1 MWRLIEKL
9 GVLAAYKQQVDI
21 YKIPIYNKI
30 TEEYRKASMSE
41 LQQLRKGSTPLLIL
55 TVLAREKMYGYQI
68 MRELEQ
74 RSEGYFTMTAALLYP
89 ALHQMEMDGLLN
101 SEWQEGQG
109 KRRRKYYA
117 ITARGRRA
125 LAERQ
130 AAWESFIDNLRKTL
144 KPSTSSIFAL
154 GS

>member
-1 MWRLIEKL
+1 MTK
-9 GVLAAYKQQVDI
+9 
-21 YKIPIYNKI
+21 
-30 TEEYRKASMSE
+30 

-55 TVLAREKMYGYQI
+55 SVFAAEKMYGYQI

-89 ALHQMEMDGLLN
+89 ALHQLEADGLVK

-117 ITARGRRA
+117 ITSKGLKAFTSSQA
-125 LAERQ
+125 EWETFLA
-130 AAWESFIDNLRKTL
+130 NLQKTL
-144 KPSTSSIFAL
+144 RLSTNIEGA
-154 GS
+154 